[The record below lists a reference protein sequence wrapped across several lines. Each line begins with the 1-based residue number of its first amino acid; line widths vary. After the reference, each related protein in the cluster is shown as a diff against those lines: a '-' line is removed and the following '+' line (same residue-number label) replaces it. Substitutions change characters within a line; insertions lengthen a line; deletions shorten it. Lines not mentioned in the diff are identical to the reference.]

1 MSSYSASTTRK
12 YFPDAFLSI
21 TRVEESQGDYIA
33 RMIRPIVPACILRDN
48 ACSQILR
55 IRQPLE
61 RSVRVTSRSRVR
73 LRLILA
79 AQNFLRVAGTRLRV
93 GCPCQKSPSTNTAS
107 FSAGKTKS
115 GFPNKGKPRRH
126 PVMRCFRR
134 RAMSLSSV
142 ARLPR
147 ERMAAIT
154 ADLFSFEKMSAIR
167 VRAHCSPLG
176 ENLKPAP
183 PSQGPP
189 TRGRDRWGGERLQK
203 TCIAVTGFR
212 KCSPLPAHPQPADS
226 HLPLD
231 PRAKTQNAVAK
242 RGFRARLGPDDP
254 LEFEA

>member
-1 MSSYSASTTRK
+1 M
-12 YFPDAFLSI
+12 
-21 TRVEESQGDYIA
+21 A
-33 RMIRPIVPACILRDN
+33 RMIRPIVPACILRDS

-55 IRQPLE
+55 TRQPLE

-79 AQNFLRVAGTRLRV
+79 AQNFLRVAGTRQRV
-93 GCPCQKSPSTNTAS
+93 GCPCQKSPSTNTAT

-115 GFPNKGKPRRH
+115 GFPNNGNPRRH

-154 ADLFSFEKMSAIR
+154 ADLFSFEKMSTIR
-167 VRAHCSPLG
+167 AMSDCPPRG

-183 PSQGPP
+183 PSQHSTTG
-189 TRGRDRWGGERLQK
+189 RLQLSRRWDRHCP
-203 TCIAVTGFR
+203 TLNDTLR
-212 KCSPLPAHPQPADS
+212 
-226 HLPLD
+226 
-231 PRAKTQNAVAK
+231 R
-242 RGFRARLGPDDP
+242 
-254 LEFEA
+254 